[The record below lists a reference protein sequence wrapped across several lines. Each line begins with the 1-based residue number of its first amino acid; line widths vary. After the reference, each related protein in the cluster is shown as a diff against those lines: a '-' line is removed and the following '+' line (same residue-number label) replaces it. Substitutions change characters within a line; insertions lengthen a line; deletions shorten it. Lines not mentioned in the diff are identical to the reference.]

1 MGQEDKDSDPG
12 SAGVSVA
19 SGASDGR
26 RRRVRRVVWIPAV
39 VVCLFAAALAM
50 VLFAGPIRA
59 DRLAKT
65 AEAQINARIDGLG
78 TVTFQGGE
86 FEWLSFADGAVFR
99 LIDPRLTLKAGGDPL
114 IAKQVDL
121 VIAPGNLFRAD
132 LQPYSVVLRQAAL
145 SVDASDTVL
154 SAAPEDSPPTETPKD
169 NDPPAVQPVE
179 PDPVRDVD
187 FEAGEV
193 PLPPRRPD
201 TTQTAE
207 REAPPEVIEPLDQ
220 AVSDA
225 SGATPQ
231 TVPSFPVIPVDGL
244 AIVREMEVVTG
255 ELAYELNALFDEIG
269 LFGLTR
275 IELVESSL
283 AVDRGEGLPPL
294 DFFNLNARLTKGD
307 TRNVSARA
315 MLARDDFETPI
326 AFSIAL
332 RDDGRPKSG
341 TFQLAELTL
350 DQHVASA
357 QLPLHVSTPISVSG
371 ALDFDENAKLT
382 TAGFSLHLAS
392 GAIGAK
398 GDPTRQLRVDDA
410 SLDIAYEVAS
420 GDITIDRLTVESGG
434 TGMTATGR
442 LAPWPG
448 DPSGRQMRLTLNS
461 TDLVFDDG
469 EEADALG
476 FAEMTLEGIVDPL
489 NQSAT
494 INRLAMT
501 GEDTDIVMAV
511 EMGWGIDN
519 AVFAVS
525 SAFSQMSLA
534 HVRDIWLPPI
544 SPGARTWFRDNIK
557 DGTVSQGTFAFK
569 VVPEHK
575 RAPGAPRIWTRLRV
589 EFEDGVAAYYRD
601 LPYLNVAEGRLRID
615 SSDLG
620 LDIDRGSIDTPSE
633 RRIAI
638 DSGLL
643 EMSGLGFPDPKLTLR
658 LTGTSD
664 SAALIDYVLTSGIE
678 GTQDL
683 TFGPNDVSGAVKA
696 EFDLAMVMAEEP
708 NRRDPQYTFRGKVS
722 DFASDKV
729 VNGRALTD
737 GKLDVTA
744 TRTDLTILG
753 DVAVDGIPANVVYQ
767 QPLSHQ
773 SEIDR
778 ELQVSTTLD
787 GEGRTAFGLD
797 LGDLVDG
804 ETQVELA
811 TLADD
816 PTRAKVS
823 INLEGARA
831 RIGAIGWN
839 KPPGRAATLE
849 FVAPMTGETRR
860 LDDLALV
867 GDSIDI
873 RGWLEI
879 ADGKGI
885 TEAQFSTFKLSKE
898 DSARATLRTREDGRL
913 AIDVAAERLDARRV
927 LRSALSGS
935 GGAGAAGFD
944 LSLTADRLAGNNA
957 TNLTGVTLRLSQS
970 AGRIVDLKL
979 SAQVNGRWPVTGE
992 GAGDSEI
999 VINSADGG
1007 GLMRFLN
1014 FYRWADGGA
1023 LSFRGAQGAA
1033 GGWIGTVKLTD
1044 FNVKG
1049 EPVIDRYFLRRAT
1062 AGNRSR
1068 NGNANAAAAEADA
1081 PLPGSGQSVAFSK
1094 MRMDFTHAE
1103 GVLTVNEGLVKGPIV
1118 GVTFRGTYNS
1128 RSSEIG
1134 IAGTLVPAYGL
1145 NNVVS
1150 QVPILGPILGG
1161 SQDEGLIGVTFR
1173 VGGTVAEPKV
1183 DVNAISAVAPG
1194 IFRRIFEYEPPT

>member
-1 MGQEDKDSDPG
+1 MGQVDKDSDSG

-19 SGASDGR
+19 SGTSDGR
-26 RRRVRRVVWIPAV
+26 RRRVRRVVWIPAAVLCV
-39 VVCLFAAALAM
+39 VAAVLAM
-50 VLFAGPIRA
+50 VMFAGPIRA

-65 AEAQINARIDGLG
+65 AETRINDQLDGIG

-86 FEWLSFADGAVFR
+86 FEWLSFTDGAVFR

-114 IAKQVDL
+114 AAKQLDL

-154 SAAPEDSPPTETPKD
+154 SAPPEAPPQAETAPD
-169 NDPPAVQPVE
+169 TDPPAVEPVE
-179 PDPVRDVD
+179 TPSLSRAEI
-187 FEAGEV
+187 EAGAV

-201 TTQTAE
+201 TPETVAS
-207 REAPPEVIEPLDQ
+207 EAVQEVIEPLDQ

-225 SGATPQ
+225 SAPAEQFGPA
-231 TVPSFPVIPVDGL
+231 FPVIPVDGL

-255 ELAYELNALFDEIG
+255 EMAYELNALFDEIG

-294 DFFNLNARLTKGD
+294 DFFNLNARLTKAD

-350 DQHVASA
+350 DQHVANA
-357 QLPLHVSTPISVSG
+357 QLPVHVSTPISLSG

-392 GAIGAK
+392 GTIGAK
-398 GDPTRQLRVDDA
+398 GDPLRRLRIDDA

-420 GDITIDRLTVESGG
+420 GDITIDRLAVKSGG
-434 TGMTATGR
+434 SGMTASGR

-448 DPSGRQMRLTLNS
+448 DPSGRQMRLTLTS
-461 TDLVFDDG
+461 SDLVFDDG
-469 EEADALG
+469 DEADALG
-476 FAEMTLEGIVDPL
+476 FAAMSLEGIVDPL

-501 GEDTDIVMAV
+501 GDDTDIVMAI
-511 EMGWGIDN
+511 EMGWGVDN

-544 SPGARTWFRDNIK
+544 SPGAQSWFRDNIK
-557 DGTVSQGTFAFK
+557 DGTVSRGTFAFK
-569 VVPEHK
+569 VVPERK
-575 RAPGAPRIWTRLRV
+575 LAPGAPRIWTRLRID
-589 EFEDGVAAYYRD
+589 FEDGVAAYYRD

-633 RRIAI
+633 HRIAI
-638 DSGLL
+638 ESGLL
-643 EMSGLGFPDPKLTLR
+643 EMSDLGFPDPKLGLR
-658 LTGTSD
+658 LTGNSD
-664 SAALIDYVLTSGIE
+664 GAALLDYVLTSGIE

-683 TFGPNDVSGAVKA
+683 TFGPNDVSGAVEA
-696 EFDLAMVMAEEP
+696 EFDLSMVMADDP
-708 NRRDPQYTFRGKVS
+708 GRRDPQYTFRGKVT

-737 GKLDVTA
+737 GQLDVTA
-744 TRTDLTILG
+744 TRTDLAILG
-753 DVAVDGIPANVVYQ
+753 DVAIDGIPANVVYQ
-767 QPLSHQ
+767 QPLSRR

-787 GEGRTAFGLD
+787 RAGRMAFGLD

-839 KPPGRAATLE
+839 KPPGRAATLA

-867 GDSIDI
+867 GGGIDI

-879 ADGKGI
+879 TNGKGI
-885 TEAQFSTFKLSKE
+885 TDAQFSTFKLSKE
-898 DSARATLRTREDGRL
+898 DSARATLRTQDDGRL

-927 LRSALSGS
+927 LRSALSGA
-935 GGAGAAGFD
+935 GGAGSAGFD
-944 LSLTADRLAGNNA
+944 LSLRADRLIGNNA

-970 AGRIVDLKL
+970 AGRITDLKL
-979 SAQVNGRWPVTGE
+979 SGQVNGRWPVTGE
-992 GAGDSEI
+992 RAGDREI

-1062 AGNRSR
+1062 SGNRSR
-1068 NGNANAAAAEADA
+1068 NGNANASVGEAAAA
-1081 PLPGSGQSVAFSK
+1081 LPGSGDGVAFSK

-1103 GVLTVNEGLVKGPIV
+1103 GVLTVNEGLVKGPVV

-1134 IAGTLVPAYGL
+1134 LAGTLVPAYGL

-1161 SQDEGLIGVTFR
+1161 GQDEGLIGVTFR
-1173 VGGTVAEPKV
+1173 VGGTVAEPQV

-1194 IFRRIFEYEPPT
+1194 IFRKIFEYEPPT